1 MTPDD
6 YASRISRIETVWS
19 LVRDAHEAEDSAVQ
33 RAQEA
38 LLQRYSGAI
47 FRYLLGVLRD
57 SNAADEVF
65 QEFALKF
72 VRGAFRNADPE
83 RGRFRDFVKKALW
96 NLINDHRNKQRR
108 QPAGI
113 EAESMLVSPESEEV
127 APSDREFIDRW
138 REEIL
143 QRTWTALAEE
153 EKTGKQPYFA
163 VLRFRAAHP
172 QMPSG
177 KMAEALSAELGKPMT
192 DSGVRQVLH
201 RAREKFADLLIA
213 EVRQSL
219 VSTDPDALRD
229 ELSELGLLPYCQ
241 SAISKLS

>member
-1 MTPDD
+1 
-6 YASRISRIETVWS
+6 
-19 LVRDAHEAEDSAVQ
+19 LVRDAHDTDDHSVMK
-33 RAQEA
+33 AQEA

-96 NLINDHRNKQRR
+96 NLINDYRNKQRR

-113 EAESMLVSPESEEV
+113 EAESMLVSPASEEV

-143 QRTWTALAEE
+143 QRTWAALAEE
-153 EKTGKQPYFA
+153 EKTGKQPYHA
-163 VLRFRAAHP
+163 VLRFRATHP

-177 KMAEALSAELGKPMT
+177 KMAETLSAQLGKPLT
-192 DSGVRQVLH
+192 DSGVRQILH

-213 EVRQSL
+213 EVKQSL
-219 VSTDPDALRD
+219 VSTDPEALRD
-229 ELSELGLLPYCQ
+229 ELTELGLLPYCQ